1 MPLINSFTN
10 WGKLEEVW
18 LGDCYPAA
26 WYDHLPSEVRDVFYE
41 LTEKTKQDLTI
52 IENKIKEFGVVV
64 QRPRYT
70 NIERFLNHGTG
81 QLLKPEITPRDQ
93 YLVAGN
99 CFIGGGLKHNAWVH
113 LIDQY
118 RTDPSVQVLQI
129 PRLSSLGHIS
139 GANTVRTGRDIY
151 LDIFYR
157 HAANLSGSAELD
169 NTAIEEFH
177 QHIVPHF
184 DQYRIHLLNNG
195 GHVDGCFAAIAPGVL
210 LTSAYFDDYERTF
223 PGWKKINI
231 FKPEF
236 WNKARR
242 STPNRNGK
250 WWESGSHHSHDH
262 AFNDHVIKHALDW
275 VGNYTETY
283 FEVNCLVIDEKNVLI
298 LGENDTVFRELE
310 RHGITAHSLPFRT
323 RTFWDGGLHCLT
335 LDIRRQD
342 SIDVDVFPDRDQKIY
357 MYNDR

>member
-1 MPLINSFTN
+1 MEDMPIINSFTN

-52 IENKIKEFGVVV
+52 IENKIKEFGVIV
-64 QRPRYT
+64 QRPQYT
-70 NIERFLNHGTG
+70 KIERFIDRSTG

-99 CFIGGGLKHNAWVH
+99 CFFGGNLRHMAWVH
-113 LIDQY
+113 LIDQF
-118 RTDPSVQVLQI
+118 RMDPGSQLVQI
-129 PRLSSLGHIS
+129 PRLDHLGHIN

-151 LDIFYR
+151 LDIFFNQ
-157 HAANLSGSAELD
+157 ATSEL
-169 NTAIEEFH
+169 NNKTIEEFH

-210 LTSAYFDDYERTF
+210 LTSGYFADYERTF

-236 WNKARR
+236 WNKVRGR
-242 STPNRNGK
+242 ESSPQRNGK
-250 WWESGSHHSHDH
+250 WWETGHSHDH
-262 AFNDHVIKHALDW
+262 AFNDHIIKHALDW
-275 VGNYTETY
+275 VGDYTETY
-283 FEVNCLVIDEKNVLI
+283 FEVNCLVIDQKNVLM
-298 LGENDTVFRELE
+298 LGENEAVFRELE
-310 RHGITAHSLPFRT
+310 RHGITAHPLPFRT

-335 LDIRRQD
+335 LDVRRQD
-342 SIDVDVFPDRDQKIY
+342 SIQVDMFPDRDQKVY
-357 MYNDR
+357 MYNNP